1 MGRHFAG
8 RAVHDV
14 ANEKH
19 AHSPWTNS
27 TPGAGTEELRTRYSR
42 RARTE
47 TTRIDVSSAIPGPL
61 ASGKIRRAARGIEKE
76 PQCIAQG
83 DLWPSIRFR
92 IFASITCRRSAPRWI
107 AYAATWR

>member
-8 RAVHDV
+8 PAVDDV

-42 RARTE
+42 RARTA
-47 TTRIDVSSAIPGPL
+47 TTRIDVSSAIPGPV
-61 ASGKIRRAARGIEKE
+61 
-76 PQCIAQG
+76 P
-83 DLWPSIRFR
+83 P
-92 IFASITCRRSAPRWI
+92 
-107 AYAATWR
+107 

>member
-8 RAVHDV
+8 PAVDDV

-42 RARTE
+42 RARTA
-47 TTRIDVSSAIPGPL
+47 TTRIDVSSAIPGPVPPL
-61 ASGKIRRAARGIEKE
+61 AARGV
-76 PQCIAQG
+76 
-83 DLWPSIRFR
+83 
-92 IFASITCRRSAPRWI
+92 RRDKPAWSRE
-107 AYAATWR
+107 